1 MKKNIL
7 SLNKPI
13 WFMRQAGRHLPEY
26 LKLRKKS
33 ANFLDFCFNFESIV
47 EATLQPIERY
57 NLDCAIVFSDIL
69 VIPYILNQ
77 TLEFI
82 EGRGPVLEPIQFTK
96 DLSLEVDVNKNS
108 RLENTYGAI
117 VQIRKKLNKNKALIG
132 FCGGPWTVACYM
144 IDGSSKTNFIKS
156 RELVNKDKSYL
167 LMILDKIIDAS
178 VSHLEKQYLSG
189 CDTLMIFESWAGLV
203 PKNRLC
209 EILYN
214 PTKKIIYKLR
224 EKNIDAPIICFP
236 KGINKEIINYSGE
249 VKPDVLSVDH
259 DIDIEWVIKN
269 LEEDKPLQGNI
280 NPNTLLHGGKLLERE
295 ILKLKSIVK
304 ERKHIFN
311 LGHGILPKT
320 PVENV
325 AKAIELIRK

>member
-7 SLNKPI
+7 SLNKPV

-33 ANFLDFCFNFESIV
+33 LGFLDFCFNYKSIIES
-47 EATLQPIERY
+47 TLQPIVRY
-57 NLDCAIVFSDIL
+57 DLDCAIVFSDIL

-77 TLEFI
+77 KIEFI
-82 EGRGPVLEPIQFTK
+82 EGSGPILDPLQLTK
-96 DLSLEVDVNKNS
+96 DLNLKININKKR
-108 RLENTYGAI
+108 RLENTYSAI
-117 VQIRKKLNKNKALIG
+117 AKIRKKLNKNKVLIG

-144 IDGSSKTNFIKS
+144 IDGSSKTNFFKA
-156 RELVNKDKSYL
+156 RELVNKDKVYL
-167 LMILDKIIDAS
+167 LMLLDEIVDVS

-203 PKNRLC
+203 PNNRLD

-214 PTKKIIYKLR
+214 PTKKIILKLR
-224 EKNIDAPIICFP
+224 EKKIDAPIICFP
-236 KGINKEIINYSGE
+236 KGLKKEIINYSRE
-249 VKPDVLSVDH
+249 VEPDVLSVDH
-259 DIDIEWVIKN
+259 DIDIGWVIKN
-269 LEEDKPLQGNI
+269 LEKDKTLQGNI
-280 NPNTLLHGGKLLERE
+280 NPNTLLEGGKSLERE
-295 ILKLKSIVK
+295 IFKLKETVK

-325 AKAIELIRK
+325 VKAIELIRE

>member
-7 SLNKPI
+7 SLNKPV

-33 ANFLDFCFNFESIV
+33 LGFLDFCFNYKSIIES
-47 EATLQPIERY
+47 TLQPIVRY
-57 NLDCAIVFSDIL
+57 DLDCAIVFSDIL

-77 TLEFI
+77 KIEFI
-82 EGRGPVLEPIQFTK
+82 EGSGPILDPLQLTR
-96 DLSLEVDVNKNS
+96 DLNLKININKKR
-108 RLENTYGAI
+108 RLENTYSAI
-117 VQIRKKLNKNKALIG
+117 AKIRKKLNKNKALIG

-144 IDGSSKTNFIKS
+144 IDGSSKTNFFKA
-156 RELVNKDKSYL
+156 RELVNKDKVYL
-167 LMILDKIIDAS
+167 LMLLDEIVDVS

-203 PKNRLC
+203 PNNRLD

-214 PTKKIIYKLR
+214 PTKKIILKLR
-224 EKNIDAPIICFP
+224 EKKIDAPIICFP
-236 KGINKEIINYSGE
+236 KGLKKEIINYSRE
-249 VKPDVLSVDH
+249 VEPDVLSVDH
-259 DIDIEWVIKN
+259 DIDIGWVIKN
-269 LEEDKPLQGNI
+269 LEKDKTLQGNI
-280 NPNTLLHGGKLLERE
+280 NPNTLLEGGKSLERE
-295 ILKLKSIVK
+295 IFKLKETVK

-325 AKAIELIRK
+325 VKAIELIRE

>member
-7 SLNKPI
+7 RLNKPI

-33 ANFLDFCFNFESIV
+33 LGFLDFCFNYKSIIES
-47 EATLQPIERY
+47 TLQPIVRY
-57 NLDCAIVFSDIL
+57 DLDCAIVFSDIL

-77 TLEFI
+77 KIEFI
-82 EGRGPVLEPIQFTK
+82 EGSGPILDPLQLTK
-96 DLSLEVDVNKNS
+96 DLNLKININKKR
-108 RLENTYGAI
+108 RLENTYSAI
-117 VQIRKKLNKNKALIG
+117 AKIRKKLNKNKVLIG

-144 IDGSSKTNFIKS
+144 IDGSSKTNFFKA
-156 RELVNKDKSYL
+156 RELVNKDKVYL
-167 LMILDKIIDAS
+167 LMLLDEIVDVS

-203 PKNRLC
+203 PNNRLD

-214 PTKKIIYKLR
+214 PIKKIIMKLR
-224 EKNIDAPIICFP
+224 EKKIDAPIICFP
-236 KGINKEIINYSGE
+236 KGLKKEIINYSRE

-259 DIDIEWVIKN
+259 DIDIGWVIKN
-269 LEEDKPLQGNI
+269 LEEDKILQGNI
-280 NPNTLLHGGKLLERE
+280 NPNTLLQGGKPLERE
-295 ILKLKSIVK
+295 IFKLKEIVK

-311 LGHGILPKT
+311 LGHGVLPET

-325 AKAIELIRK
+325 VKAIELIRE